1 MSYILDALRRADSER
16 ERGGVPGL
24 HAHDLPPLT
33 GDEPPASR
41 VAPWIWAAAGLGA
54 LVVGAF
60 AWILL
65 QPEEPAAAPI
75 ATAPFAVQPALGQQL
90 PALAP
95 PPAVPAAHVPS
106 AQVPPVQAPPVQAPS
121 AHVPAPRPA
130 TASPLPSPAA
140 PVQPPAIAAPA
151 APAALDAPRDAATRP
166 ARSSSAAPAI
176 PARPSPSGRASPSDA
191 VATAPRV
198 QALHELPEPVR
209 RAIPPLVVNGSV
221 YSRSPADRF
230 LIING
235 QIVHESDSVA
245 PDVVLEQIGPRSAV
259 LSTLGH
265 RFEISY

>member
-33 GDEPPASR
+33 GDELPASR
-41 VAPWIWAAAGLGA
+41 VAPWIWVAAGLGA

-60 AWILL
+60 AWIAL
-65 QPEEPAAAPI
+65 QPEEPAATPI
-75 ATAPFAVQPALGQQL
+75 ATAPLAVQPALGQQL

-95 PPAVPAAHVPS
+95 PPAAPAAHVPS
-106 AQVPPVQAPPVQAPS
+106 AQVPPVQAPS

-140 PVQPPAIAAPA
+140 PVQPPAMAAPA
-151 APAALDAPRDAATRP
+151 RA
-166 ARSSSAAPAI
+166 SSAAPAT
-176 PARPSPSGRASPSDA
+176 PAQPSPSGRASPSDA

-221 YSRSPADRF
+221 YSRNPADRF

>member
-41 VAPWIWAAAGLGA
+41 VAPWIWVAAGLGA

-65 QPEEPAAAPI
+65 PPEEPAAAPI
-75 ATAPFAVQPALGQQL
+75 ATAPLAVQPALGQQL

-106 AQVPPVQAPPVQAPS
+106 VQVPPVQAPS

-130 TASPLPSPAA
+130 TASPLVSPAA
-140 PVQPPAIAAPA
+140 PVQPPAMAALA
-151 APAALDAPRDAATRP
+151 APAALDTPREAATRP
-166 ARSSSAAPAI
+166 ARSSSAAPAT
-176 PARPSPSGRASPSDA
+176 PARPSPSGQASPSDA

-245 PDVVLEQIGPRSAV
+245 PDVVLERIGPRSAV
-259 LSTLGH
+259 LSALGH